1 MREVAQTIS
10 HSIDAIERLSQ
21 VKPTYNY
28 INLFYERFKNEMGIN
43 QVTQLL
49 KNQLANIEL

>member
-1 MREVAQTIS
+1 MREQAQIIS
-10 HSIDAIERLSQ
+10 HSIDSIERLSQ